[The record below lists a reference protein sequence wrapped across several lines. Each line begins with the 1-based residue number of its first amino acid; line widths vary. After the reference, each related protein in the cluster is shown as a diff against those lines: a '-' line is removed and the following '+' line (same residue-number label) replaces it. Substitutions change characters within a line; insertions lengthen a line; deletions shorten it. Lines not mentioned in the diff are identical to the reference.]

1 MELKAG
7 TSAEEATPEKAIA
20 QIREKDYALRFR
32 GKLGEEPRYTGRV
45 LLVGIAYD
53 KETKEHC
60 CKVET
65 L

>member
-7 TSAEEATPEKAIA
+7 TSAEEATPERAIA

-60 CKVET
+60 CKVE
-65 L
+65 LL